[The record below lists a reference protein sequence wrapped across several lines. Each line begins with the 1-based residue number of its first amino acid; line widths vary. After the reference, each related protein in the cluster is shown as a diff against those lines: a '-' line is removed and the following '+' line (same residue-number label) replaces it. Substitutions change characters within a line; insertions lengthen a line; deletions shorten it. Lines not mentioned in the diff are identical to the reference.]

1 MVRHAHHER
10 PIFSAHPELV
20 EGLNALNDLNFLVE
34 KGRFDM
40 KINGLRL
47 QLAAGT
53 VLAALLVFSS
63 DFGFSQTPF
72 YEGKTITV
80 IAFTAPGGS
89 GDLRVKAVL
98 PFLKKYIPGNPTVV
112 IEYMDGGGGRK
123 GANHIYHSARP
134 DGLTLGAGSGAI
146 VGLGIMR
153 EQGVSYDVDKF
164 IYLGTAEHENPAVIY
179 TRKEVGLDNLDKL
192 KARPGIRIGGQTV
205 GHVSYVAGRLFAYFL
220 DMKEPKFI
228 VGYTA
233 PEVDVALM
241 NGELDARANAAV
253 SVLRRNPEWLDKG
266 LMNFHAI
273 MEIPKGDKHPRL
285 GHLPEIE
292 SFAKTEREKKVLT
305 VWRAFRG
312 VGSPFI
318 LPPGT
323 PKDRVEI
330 LEEAMRR
337 TFKDPEF
344 PKYFRKL
351 VDDDP
356 SPLGAT
362 ELARLIREM
371 PRDPEVLE
379 LIKKFSGAGAL
390 PPR

>member
-1 MVRHAHHER
+1 MRDYQCRFLSAPMLLTALFISVTFLSTHAH
-10 PIFSAHPELV
+10 
-20 EGLNALNDLNFLVE
+20 
-34 KGRFDM
+34 
-40 KINGLRL
+40 
-47 QLAAGT
+47 
-53 VLAALLVFSS
+53 
-63 DFGFSQTPF
+63 SQSNF
-72 YEGKTITV
+72 YEGKTITL

-89 GDLRVKAVL
+89 GDLRVKATA
-98 PFLKKYIPGNPTVV
+98 PFLKKHIPGNPTVV

-123 GANHIYHSARP
+123 GANHIYHSVRP
-134 DGLTLGAGSGAI
+134 DGLTVGAASGAI

-153 EQGVSYDVDKF
+153 EQGVSYDIDKF
-164 IYLGTAEHENPAVIY
+164 IYLGTAEHENHAVIY
-179 TRKEVGLDNLDKL
+179 TRRDLGLDSLEKL
-192 KARPGIRIGGQTV
+192 RAKPGIRIGGQTV
-205 GHVSYVAGRLFAYFL
+205 GHVSYVAGRFFAYFL
-220 DMKEPKFI
+220 DLKEPKFI

-233 PEVDVALM
+233 PEVDVALV

-285 GHLPEIE
+285 GHLPEVE
-292 SFAKTEREKKVLT
+292 SFAKTEKEKRVLA

-312 VGSPFI
+312 VGSPYI

-330 LEEAMRR
+330 LEEAMRK

-344 PKYFRKL
+344 PRYFKKL

-356 SPLGAT
+356 SPLGAA
-362 ELARLIREM
+362 ELSRVIRDM
-371 PRDPEVLE
+371 PRDAEILE
-379 LIKKFSGAGAL
+379 LLKKFSGAGPL

>member
-1 MVRHAHHER
+1 MRDCKCR
-10 PIFSAHPELV
+10 
-20 EGLNALNDLNFLVE
+20 FLP
-34 KGRFDM
+34 
-40 KINGLRL
+40 
-47 QLAAGT
+47 AAML
-53 VLAALLVFSS
+53 LAALFASAAFLPTHAH
-63 DFGFSQTPF
+63 SQGNF
-72 YEGKTITV
+72 YEGKTITLV
-80 IAFTAPGGS
+80 AFTAPGGS
-89 GDLRVKAVL
+89 GDLRVKATV
-98 PFLKKYIPGNPTVV
+98 PFLKKHIPGNPTIV

-123 GANHIYHSARP
+123 GANHIYHSVRP
-134 DGLTLGAGSGAI
+134 DGLTLGAASGAI

-179 TRKEVGLDNLDKL
+179 TRRELGLDNLEKL
-192 KARPGIRIGGQTV
+192 KAKSGIRIGGQTV

-228 VGYTA
+228 VGYSA
-233 PEVDVALM
+233 PEVDVALV

-285 GHLPEIE
+285 GHLPEVE
-292 SFAKTEREKKVLT
+292 SFAKTEREKKVLA

-312 VGSPFI
+312 VGSPYI

-337 TFKDPEF
+337 AFKDPEF
-344 PKYFRKL
+344 SKFFKKL

-356 SPLGAT
+356 SPLGAG

-379 LIKKFSGAGAL
+379 LIKKFSGAGPL

>member
-1 MVRHAHHER
+1 MKNPRKSTLKATLL
-10 PIFSAHPELV
+10 IGALS
-20 EGLNALNDLNFLVE
+20 GL
-34 KGRFDM
+34 
-40 KINGLRL
+40 IP
-47 QLAAGT
+47 
-53 VLAALLVFSS
+53 VLAH
-63 DFGFSQTPF
+63 SQGNF
-72 YEGKTITV
+72 YEGKTITL

-98 PFLKKYIPGNPTVV
+98 PFLKKHIPGNPTVV

-123 GANHIYHSARP
+123 GANHLYHSVRP
-134 DGLTLGAGSGAI
+134 DGLTVGAASGAI

-164 IYLGTAEHENPAVIY
+164 IYLGTAENENHAVIY
-179 TRKEVGLDNLDKL
+179 TRRELGLDNLEKL
-192 KARPGIRIGGQTV
+192 RAKSGIRIGGQTV

-273 MEIPKGDKHPRL
+273 MEIPKGIKHPRL
-285 GHLPEIE
+285 SHLPEIE
-292 SFAKTEREKKVLT
+292 SFAKTEREKKVLA
-305 VWRAFRG
+305 VWRGLRG
-312 VGSPFI
+312 VGSPYI

-344 PKYFRKL
+344 PKYFKKL

-356 SPLGAT
+356 SPLGSA
-362 ELARLIREM
+362 ELARLIRDM
-371 PRDPEVLE
+371 PRDAEVLE
-379 LIKKFSGAGAL
+379 LIKKFSGAGTL

>member
-1 MVRHAHHER
+1 
-10 PIFSAHPELV
+10 
-20 EGLNALNDLNFLVE
+20 
-34 KGRFDM
+34 M
-40 KINGLRL
+40 KNPRMKS
-47 QLAAGT
+47 T
-53 VLAALLVFSS
+53 MKAALLIGVLSGLIPVLAYSQSS
-63 DFGFSQTPF
+63 F

-80 IAFTAPGGS
+80 VAFTAPGGS
-89 GDLRVKAVL
+89 GDLRVKAVV
-98 PFLKKYIPGNPTVV
+98 PFLKKHIPGNPTIL

-123 GANHIYHSARP
+123 GANHIYQSARP

-179 TRKEVGLDNLDKL
+179 TRKELGLDTLEKL
-192 KARPGIRIGGQTV
+192 RAKPGIRIGGQTV

-220 DMKEPKFI
+220 DLKDPKFI

-233 PEVDVALM
+233 PEVDVALV

-266 LMNFHAI
+266 VMNFHAI

-285 GHLPEIE
+285 GHLPEVE

-330 LEEAMRR
+330 LEQAMQR

-344 PKYFRKL
+344 PKYFKKL

-356 SPLGAT
+356 SPLRAA

-371 PRDPEVLE
+371 PRDAEVLE
-379 LIKKFSGAGAL
+379 LIKKFSGAGQL

>member
-1 MVRHAHHER
+1 MRDYQCRFLSAPMLLTALFISVTFLSTHAH
-10 PIFSAHPELV
+10 
-20 EGLNALNDLNFLVE
+20 
-34 KGRFDM
+34 
-40 KINGLRL
+40 
-47 QLAAGT
+47 
-53 VLAALLVFSS
+53 
-63 DFGFSQTPF
+63 SQSNF
-72 YEGKTITV
+72 YEGKTITL

-89 GDLRVKAVL
+89 GDLRVKATA
-98 PFLKKYIPGNPTVV
+98 PFLKKHIPGNPTVV

-123 GANHIYHSARP
+123 GANHIYHSVRP
-134 DGLTLGAGSGAI
+134 DGLTVGAASGAI

-153 EQGVSYDVDKF
+153 EQGVSYDIDKF
-164 IYLGTAEHENPAVIY
+164 IYLGTAEHENHAVIY
-179 TRKEVGLDNLDKL
+179 TRRDLGLDSLEKL
-192 KARPGIRIGGQTV
+192 RAKPGIRIGGQTV
-205 GHVSYVAGRLFAYFL
+205 GHVSYVAGRFFAYFL
-220 DMKEPKFI
+220 DLKEPKFI

-233 PEVDVALM
+233 PEVDVALV

-285 GHLPEIE
+285 GHLPEVE
-292 SFAKTEREKKVLT
+292 SFAKTEKEKRVLA

-312 VGSPFI
+312 VGSPYI

-330 LEEAMRR
+330 LEEAMRK

-344 PKYFRKL
+344 PKYFKKL

-356 SPLGAT
+356 SPLGAA
-362 ELARLIREM
+362 ELSRVIRDM
-371 PRDPEVLE
+371 PRDAEILE
-379 LIKKFSGAGAL
+379 LLKKFSGAGPL

>member
-1 MVRHAHHER
+1 MKLQTKAAFLLGMLIGLIPGLAH
-10 PIFSAHPELV
+10 SQ
-20 EGLNALNDLNFLVE
+20 DNFY
-34 KGRFDM
+34 
-40 KINGLRL
+40 
-47 QLAAGT
+47 A
-53 VLAALLVFSS
+53 
-63 DFGFSQTPF
+63 
-72 YEGKTITV
+72 GKTITL

-89 GDLRVKAVL
+89 GDLRVKATL
-98 PFLKKYIPGNPTVV
+98 PFLKKHIPGNPTVV
-112 IEYMDGGGGRK
+112 IEYMDGAGGRK

-134 DGLTLGAGSGAI
+134 DGLTMGAASGAI

-153 EQGVSYDVDKF
+153 EQGVTYDVDKF
-164 IYLGTAEHENPAVIY
+164 IYLGTPEHENHAVIY
-179 TRKEVGLDNLDKL
+179 TRRDLGFDNLEKL
-192 KARPGIRIGGQTV
+192 RAKPGIRIGGQTV
-205 GHVSYVAGRLFAYFL
+205 GHTSYVAGRLFAYFL

-241 NGELDARANAAV
+241 NGEVDARANAAV
-253 SVLRRNPEWLDKG
+253 SVLRRNPEWLDKKI
-266 LMNFHAI
+266 MNFHAI
-273 MEIPKGDKHPRL
+273 IEIPKGLSHPRL
-285 GHLPEIE
+285 SHLPEIE
-292 SFAKTEREKKVLT
+292 SFAKSEREKKLLA

-312 VGSPFI
+312 VGSPYI

-337 TFKDPEF
+337 IFKDPEF

-356 SPLGAT
+356 SPLSAA
-362 ELARLIREM
+362 ELARVIREM
-371 PRDPEVLE
+371 PRDAEIQE
-379 LIKKFSGAGAL
+379 LLKKLSGAGPL